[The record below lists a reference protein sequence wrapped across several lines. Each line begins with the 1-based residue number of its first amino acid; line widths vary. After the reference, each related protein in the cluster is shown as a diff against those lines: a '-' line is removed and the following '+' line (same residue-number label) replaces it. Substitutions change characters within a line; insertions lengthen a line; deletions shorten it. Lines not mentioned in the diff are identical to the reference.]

1 MKITA
6 FPYIFSK
13 NYHELSSF
21 NGPWC
26 VSEISFNVLHPMRA
40 VIFRHLVADPWILLN
55 ELKRSMLQ
63 RPSGHTKGTF

>member
-6 FPYIFSK
+6 FPHIFSK

-21 NGPWC
+21 NGPC
-26 VSEISFNVLHPMRA
+26 
-40 VIFRHLVADPWILLN
+40 PWILLN